1 MWDIKYRPLKF
12 ADVLGQRGAVKVLK
26 GRLIR
31 GTAMDTSY
39 IFSGGHGQ
47 GKTTLAR
54 ILARAILC
62 QNLGEDGEPCNE
74 CENCEAILG
83 ETSMAFVELDAAS
96 QGTIDNIRGIV
107 SDLPFV
113 IPGAPRRIYLFDEA
127 HRMSRDAQDVLLKPI
142 EDKAMVAILCTTEPE
157 KIRGPI
163 RSRCEEHVIRRI
175 TREDIL
181 KRMQGALEAEGV
193 QYEDDA
199 ILTTID
205 YCNGHVRDVFNKL
218 EMVAQLGP
226 VSVEAVRANLNL
238 SVVSTFYD
246 ILLSLGDPSRAVELV
261 EQACDR
267 VGPEDVATGLAE
279 AAMNAYRLA
288 KGMFVE
294 FVLMDREKA
303 TRVFEVYGDS
313 TTALAQYFLST
324 RRVTK
329 VGLVCSIVR
338 CAEGIPAPMRETRV
352 TVSVAPPRPPTAAP
366 ESPPRASSDTLPAPA
381 PESEPAPQEPP
392 EAPPEPAP
400 KGGNGDLRADG
411 KGNLGSADIEA
422 LTDFDVKAIPDV
434 HPRKRAGAEH
444 GPHLFTGTKGPQEL
458 EEIQTADQFRREF
471 KLTCQKGRERAK

>member
-1 MWDIKYRPLKF
+1 MWDIKYRPLRF
-12 ADVLGQRGAVKVLK
+12 SDVLGQQGAVKVLK
-26 GRLIR
+26 GRLVR
-31 GTAMDTSY
+31 GTALDTSY

-47 GKTTLAR
+47 GKTSLAR

-96 QGTIDNIRGIV
+96 QGTIDNIRDIV
-107 SDLPFV
+107 NDLPFV
-113 IPGAPRRIYLFDEA
+113 VPGAPKRIYLFDEA
-127 HRMSRDAQDVLLKPI
+127 HRMGSGAQDVLLKPI

-163 RSRCEEHVIRRI
+163 RSRCEEHAIRRI

-181 KRMQGALEAEGV
+181 KRMQAALEVEGV
-193 QYEDDA
+193 EFEDDA
-199 ILTTID
+199 ILTVID

-238 SVVSTFYD
+238 SVVSTYYD
-246 ILLSLGDPSRAVELV
+246 ILLSLGDPTRAVELV

-267 VGPEDVATGLAE
+267 VGPDEVATGLAE

-294 FVLMDREKA
+294 FVLMDRQKA
-303 TRVFEVYGDS
+303 TQVYETYGEGA
-313 TTALAQYFLST
+313 TALAQYFLT
-324 RRVTK
+324 ARRVTK
-329 VGLVCSIVR
+329 VGLVCSIVQ
-338 CAEGIPAPMRETRV
+338 CAGGVPAPAARETRV
-352 TVSVAPPRPPTAAP
+352 MVSVAPPKLDASVAAP
-366 ESPPRASSDTLPAPA
+366 ASPPKALSEDEPAHTPEPEPEPQKA
-381 PESEPAPQEPP
+381 PEKP
-392 EAPPEPAP
+392 
-400 KGGNGDLRADG
+400 GNGQGLRADG
-411 KGNLGSADIEA
+411 IGDLGSGDIGA
-422 LTDFDVKAIPDV
+422 LTVCDSKGVPETQ
-434 HPRKRAGAEH
+434 PRKRHGAEQ
-444 GPHLFTGTKGPQEL
+444 GPKLFTGSEGPQKL

-471 KLTCQKGRERAK
+471 KLTCQGGERVK